1 MSDEK
6 NLGADAPARIPDHEL
21 VRRIGRGSYGEVW
34 LARTMMGTYRAVKIV
49 HRKAFQHDRPFER
62 EQAGIQKFEPIS
74 RSHEGFIDVL
84 QVGQN
89 REAGYFYYV
98 MEIGDDEQN
107 GQAINPD
114 SYSPKTLA
122 KELTSRGMSPFEEC
136 LQIGLSL
143 SNALARLHQHGLIHR
158 DVKPSNII
166 LVNGIAK
173 LADIGLVADIS
184 EARSYVGTE
193 GFIPPEGPGTPQAD
207 IYSLGKVLYEIST
220 GKDRLDFPK
229 LPMELGELAD
239 PTQFL
244 ELNEVVL
251 KACQSDVRKR
261 YQSAE
266 DMHADLLV
274 LQEGK
279 SVRRLRLLEQRWAR
293 LTRVGAIS
301 AVIALILVGMVF
313 QVNRERKRAD
323 EARQRR
329 VGSEV
334 AYGIRAMEGGDL
346 LGSLPSF
353 VEALRLD
360 QGDTRR
366 EEMHRLR
373 LGAIFA
379 QCPKLVQMWF
389 QEKRVNWAEFSP
401 DGQRIL
407 TVLYNGGAQVWDAS
421 TGQSISAPFGH
432 GLEAASFAP
441 NGLLVVTASRNLS
454 VACVWEAA
462 TGKQVLA
469 LQHDDGV
476 YSATFSPD
484 GRRIVTACR
493 DKKARVWD
501 ALTGTKL

>member
-1 MSDEK
+1 
-6 NLGADAPARIPDHEL
+6 
-21 VRRIGRGSYGEVW
+21 
-34 LARTMMGTYRAVKIV
+34 
-49 HRKAFQHDRPFER
+49 
-62 EQAGIQKFEPIS
+62 
-74 RSHEGFIDVL
+74 
-84 QVGQN
+84 
-89 REAGYFYYV
+89 
-98 MEIGDDEQN
+98 
-107 GQAINPD
+107 
-114 SYSPKTLA
+114 
-122 KELTSRGMSPFEEC
+122 MSPFEEC

-143 SNALARLHQHGLIHR
+143 SNALAHLHRRGLIHR

-173 LADIGLVADIS
+173 LSDIGLVADIS

-207 IYSLGKVLYEIST
+207 IYSLGKVLFEIRT
-220 GKDRLDFPK
+220 GKVRHDFPQ
-229 LPMELGELAD
+229 LPVELGELAD

-251 KACQSDVRKR
+251 KACQSDIRKR

-279 SVRRLRLLEQRWAR
+279 SVRRLRMLEQRWAS
-293 LTRVGAIS
+293 LNRVGAIG
-301 AVIALILVGMVF
+301 AVIALMLVGMVL

-323 EARQRR
+323 EARQRQ

-360 QGDTRR
+360 QGDARR

-407 TVLYNGGAQVWDAS
+407 TVLYNGSAQICDAT
-421 TGQSISAPFGH
+421 TGQPVSAPFG
-432 GLEAASFAP
+432 EDSETASISP
-441 NGLLVVTASRNLS
+441 NGLWVVTASVNLK
-454 VACVWEAA
+454 AAFVWEVA
-462 TGKQVLA
+462 TGRTTLRLPHPA
-469 LQHDDGV
+469 RLF
-476 YSATFSPD
+476 SA
-484 GRRIVTACR
+484 A
-493 DKKARVWD
+493 
-501 ALTGTKL
+501 